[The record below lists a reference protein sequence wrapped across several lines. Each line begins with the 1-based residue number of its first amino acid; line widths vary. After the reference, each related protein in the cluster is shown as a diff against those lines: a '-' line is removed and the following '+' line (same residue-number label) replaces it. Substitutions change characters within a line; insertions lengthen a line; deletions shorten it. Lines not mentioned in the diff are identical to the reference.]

1 MKLGKYL
8 PLKYLP
14 LMLALC
20 VSIFLIAV
28 SIISVRFIYAHDRA
42 NVSHHILT
50 RLQAT
55 NGLLELWQHNYL
67 QGVKALAE
75 DPSLVKLVDDLI
87 NHKISN
93 EDASKTMDQ
102 WLRPIYLGR
111 GYDGHSVISPDFQIV
126 LSSSPAYT
134 GKTVASP
141 VSRAA
146 ISKALG
152 DGSAISRPIESNYQI
167 TMFDKVAEAGT
178 LFQLGC
184 ARIQA
189 QGKTLAVLCLRQNPY
204 HDFFAMLSTGFSGA
218 SGEAYAVDRNG
229 YIISPTRFGQAVI
242 RNKTESSEA
251 PTYVKGLQA
260 RIPSRVKTGQLVTSA
275 NSPLTRAVTIAM
287 RNGESGFVDGY
298 QDYRGVAVVGAVQWV
313 ANMDVGIVVEQ
324 DVDEVYAPFQFSCN
338 TIIGFTAL
346 AILLINILMFVMVR
360 GRKSLAEREQSM
372 RAFLDNFPGLAH
384 MRDRKGSFMIV
395 NKQMEELLHIRR
407 RDIIGHSDDIL
418 VLPQKHITQL
428 NRDHEEVLR
437 TGEVLEAIRE
447 IADLKYEKVEWVKTI
462 RFPIFDPETK
472 AIYAVGTILLNITE
486 QIHSA
491 SELEAIRINL
501 ENMVAQRTVQ
511 LETAKLDAEQ
521 AAHAKSDFL
530 ANMSHE
536 IRTPMNAIIGLSHLA
551 TLVSDDPKLRS
562 YLQRIHQSSTHLLS
576 IINDILDFSK
586 IEAGK
591 MIIDSVDFSLE
602 DMLNNV
608 LGLQWEK
615 ADAKG
620 IELLLQIDPELPDNM
635 KGDALRIGQILI
647 NFTNNAVKFTETGNV
662 VVRVRKVA
670 DNLTSLR
677 VRFDVEDTG
686 IGIPSEQFDQLFQP
700 FHQLD
705 TSSTRRFEGTGLGLT
720 ISKNLVELMGGELSI
735 SSEQGVGS
743 TFSLELNLAHGSQ
756 LDLPALHAP
765 VLKGKRVLV
774 VDDNEQAC
782 NIVADMLRKLTMDVT
797 CADSGAAALALIHP
811 QDGTTHEFDI
821 VFIDWKMPGLSGI
834 ETAEQILMWPQVRP
848 AKLVLL
854 SAHSKHGLSPN
865 AENLFAAIISKPILA
880 SALSDTVTKLFK
892 NTYVRAEHNV
902 PLDLTGYKK
911 LAGSRVLLVDDNE
924 INQDVVKELLYLVG
938 VKVITASN
946 GQQALDLLDRLPF
959 DAVLMDV
966 QMPVMDGLE
975 ATRRLRLQ
983 NRFVH
988 LPIIALTASALS
1000 GDRERCLAVGMNDY
1014 ISKPIYPE
1022 TLYRTLLRWHSR
1034 RNAPTPEVDLP
1045 VATIRPTETTSELT
1059 RVLSRLYRVEGLD
1072 VDQALERLLNNET
1085 LYLKLIKRFINE
1097 RSDIV
1102 DVIETALA
1110 EKNISDALHQAHSF
1124 KSLAGTIGAVELQA
1138 LALQLELELQQE
1150 KSVENLLP
1158 AMRVAL
1164 NSLLEELR
1172 AGLNI

>member
-1 MKLGKYL
+1 MKLG
-8 PLKYLP
+8 KYLP

-28 SIISVRFIYAHDRA
+28 TIVSVRFIYAHDRA

-55 NGLLELWQHNYL
+55 DGLLEMWRHNYL
-67 QGVKALAE
+67 QGVNALAK

-87 NHKISN
+87 NHHISN

-111 GYDGHSVISPDFQIV
+111 GYDGHSIISPDFQIV

-134 GKTVASP
+134 GKPVASP
-141 VSRAA
+141 VSREA
-146 ISKALG
+146 IAKALRE
-152 DGSAISRPIESNYQI
+152 GSAVSRPLESNYQI
-167 TMFDKVAEAGT
+167 TLVDKVAEAGT

-184 ARIQA
+184 ARIVDK
-189 QGKTLAVLCLRQNPY
+189 GKILAVLCLRQNPY
-204 HDFFAMLSTGFSGA
+204 HDFFAMLSTGFSGT
-218 SGEAYAVDRNG
+218 SGEAYAVDRKGN
-229 YIISPTRFGQAVI
+229 IISPTRFGQAVI
-242 RNKTESSEA
+242 RNKTLSTEA
-251 PTYVKGLQA
+251 PSYVKGLQA
-260 RIPSRVKTGQLVTSA
+260 RVPNRTKTGTLVTNI
-275 NSPLTRAVTIAM
+275 NSPVTKAVSLAM
-287 RNGESGFVDGY
+287 QQGESGFVDGY
-298 QDYRGVAVVGAVQWV
+298 QDYRGVAVVGAVKWIPD
-313 ANMDVGIVVEQ
+313 MDVGIVVEQ
-324 DVDEVYAPFQFSCN
+324 DMDEVYAPFQFSCN

-395 NKQMEELLHIRR
+395 NKQMEGLLHIPRR
-407 RDIIGHSDDIL
+407 EILGHVGDIL
-418 VLPQKHITQL
+418 ALPQKHLTQL
-428 NRDHEEVLR
+428 NNDHEEVLR

-447 IADLKYEKVEWVKTI
+447 IADIQFEKVEWVRTI
-462 RFPIFDPETK
+462 RFPIFDPDTK

-491 SELEAIRINL
+491 HELDTIRINL

-591 MIIDSVDFSLE
+591 MIIDAVDFSLE

-620 IELLLQIDPELPDNM
+620 LELLLHIDADLPDNL

-647 NFTNNAVKFTETGNV
+647 NFTNNAVKFTETGDV
-662 VVRVRKVA
+662 IVRVRKVSESA
-670 DNLTSLR
+670 DSIR
-677 VRFDVEDTG
+677 VRFDVQDTG

-705 TSSTRRFEGTGLGLT
+705 TSTTRRFEGTGLGLT

-735 SSEQGVGS
+735 ASELGVGS
-743 TFSLELNLAHGSQ
+743 TFSLELNLAQGSSQ
-756 LDLPALHAP
+756 ELPALQTTI
-765 VLKGKRVLV
+765 LKGKRVLV
-774 VDDNEQAC
+774 VDDNAQARA
-782 NIVADMLRKLTMDVT
+782 ILAEMLRTLNLDVT
-797 CADSGAAALALIHP
+797 CADSGTAALALINP
-811 QDGTTHEFDI
+811 YDGSANEFDI

-834 ETAEQILMWPQVRP
+834 ETAEQILLWSHLRP

-854 SAHSKHGLSPN
+854 SAHSKHGIDPN
-865 AENLFAAIISKPILA
+865 AENVFAAIISKPVLA
-880 SALSDTVTKLFK
+880 STLSDTITKLFK
-892 NTYVRAEHNV
+892 NTYVRAEYNI
-902 PLDLTGYKK
+902 PLDLTSYKK
-911 LAGSRVLLVDDNE
+911 LAGSHVLLVDDNE
-924 INQDVVKELLYLVG
+924 INQDVVKELLHLVG
-938 VKVITASN
+938 AKVVTASH
-946 GQQALDLLDRLPF
+946 GQQALDLLDRLSF

-983 NRFVH
+983 ERFAH

-1022 TLYRTLLRWHSR
+1022 TLYRTLLRWHTR
-1034 RNAPTPEVDLP
+1034 RTATPFEPTLP
-1045 VATIRPTETTSELT
+1045 IATIKPTEATSEST
-1059 RVLSRLYRVEGLD
+1059 RALSRLYRIEGLD
-1072 VDQALERLLNNET
+1072 VDQALERLLNNEM

-1102 DVIETALA
+1102 DVIETAIA
-1110 EKNISDALHQAHSF
+1110 GKNINDALNQAHSF

-1138 LALQLELELQQE
+1138 FALQIEIELQQE
-1150 KSVENLLP
+1150 KSIENLLP
-1158 AMRVAL
+1158 AMRDAV

>member
-8 PLKYLP
+8 PLI
-14 LMLALC
+14 LALC
-20 VSIFLIAV
+20 VSVFLIAV
-28 SIISVRFIYAHDRA
+28 SIVSVRFIYAHDRA

-55 NGLLELWQHNYL
+55 NGLIEMWQHNYL
-67 QGVKALAE
+67 QGVNALAE
-75 DPSLVKLVDDLI
+75 DPSLVKLVDNLI
-87 NHKISN
+87 NNKVGI
-93 EDASKTMDQ
+93 EEASKTMDQ

-111 GYDGHSVISPDFQIV
+111 GYEGHSIIAPDLQII

-134 GKTVASP
+134 GKP
-141 VSRAA
+141 VVSTTSRDV
-146 ISKALG
+146 ISKALR
-152 DGSAISRPIESNYQI
+152 DGSALGRPTESAYQI
-167 TMFDKVAEAGT
+167 TVFDKVAEAGT

-184 ARIQA
+184 ARIQDK
-189 QGKTLAVLCLRQNPY
+189 GKTLAVLCLRQNPY
-204 HDFFAMLSTGFSGA
+204 HDFFAMLGTGFSGS

-229 YIISPTRFGQAVI
+229 FIISPTRFGQAVI
-242 RNKTESSEA
+242 RNKTKSTDA
-251 PTYVKGLQA
+251 PAFVKGLQV
-260 RIPSRVKTGQLVTSA
+260 RVPSKTKTGKLVTNT
-275 NSPLTRAVTIAM
+275 NSPLTKAVTVAM
-287 RNGESGFVDGY
+287 QQGESGFVDGY
-298 QDYRGVAVVGAVQWV
+298 QDYRGVAVVGAVKWI
-313 ANMDVGIVVEQ
+313 AGMDVGIVVEQ
-324 DVDEVYAPFQFSCN
+324 DMDEVYAPFQFSCN
-338 TIIGFTAL
+338 TIVGFTAL

-384 MRDRKGSFMIV
+384 MRDRKGNFMIA
-395 NKQMEELLHIRR
+395 NRQMEELLHIPRR
-407 RDIIGHSDDIL
+407 QIIGHSDDIL
-418 VLPQKHITQL
+418 TVPQKHIAQL
-428 NRDHEEVLR
+428 NRDHEDVLR
-437 TGEVLEAIRE
+437 SGEVLEAIRE
-447 IADLKYEKVEWVKTI
+447 ITDIHYDRVEWVKTI
-462 RFPIFDPETK
+462 RFPIFDSETK
-472 AIYAVGTILLNITE
+472 SIYAVGTILLNITE
-486 QIHSA
+486 QIHSTR
-491 SELEAIRINL
+491 ELEAIRVNL

-591 MIIDSVDFSLE
+591 MIIDSIDFSLE
-602 DMLNNV
+602 DMLDNV

-620 IELLLQIDPELPDNM
+620 VELLLHIDAGLADNL
-635 KGDALRIGQILI
+635 KGDALRLGQILI
-647 NFTNNAVKFTETGNV
+647 NFTNNAVKFTESGNV

-670 DNLTSLR
+670 ENFDSLR
-677 VRFDVEDTG
+677 VRFDVQDTG
-686 IGIPSEQFDQLFQP
+686 IGIPSAEFDQLFQP

-735 SSEQGVGS
+735 SSEVGVGS
-743 TFSLELNLAHGSQ
+743 TFSIELNLAHGS
-756 LDLPALHAP
+756 LPEMPAQSAA
-765 VLKGKRVLV
+765 VQEGKQVLV
-774 VDDNEQAC
+774 VDDNAQAC
-782 NIVADMLRKLTMDVT
+782 TILAEMLRRLNMVVT

-811 QDGTTHEFDI
+811 QDGTNHEYDL

-834 ETAEQILMWPQVRP
+834 ETAEQILMWPQLRP

-854 SAHSKHGLSPN
+854 SAHSKHGLGPN
-865 AENLFAAIISKPILA
+865 AENLFAAIISKPVLA
-880 SALSDTVTKLFK
+880 SSLADTITKLFK
-892 NTYVRAEHNV
+892 NTYVRTEHNI
-902 PLDLTGYKK
+902 PLDLTAYKK

-924 INQDVVKELLYLVG
+924 INQDVVKELLHLVG
-938 VKVITASN
+938 TKVITADN
-946 GQQALDLLDRLPF
+946 GQHALDLLDRLPF

-983 NRFVH
+983 DRFTH

-1022 TLYRTLLRWHSR
+1022 TLYRTLLRWHTR
-1034 RNAPTPEVDLP
+1034 RSAPAFEPTLP
-1045 VATIRPTETTSELT
+1045 VANITPTEATSEST
-1059 RVLSRLYRVEGLD
+1059 RALSRLYRIEGLD

-1085 LYLKLIKRFINE
+1085 LYLKLIKRFIKE

-1102 DVIETALA
+1102 DVIETAVA
-1110 EKNISDALHQAHSF
+1110 AKNINDALHQAHSF

-1138 LALQLELELQQE
+1138 LALQIELELQQE
-1150 KSVENLLP
+1150 KSIENLLP
-1158 AMRVAL
+1158 AMRGAL
-1164 NSLLEELR
+1164 NSLLADLR
-1172 AGLNI
+1172 EGLNI

>member
-1 MKLGKYL
+1 MKLG
-8 PLKYLP
+8 KYLP

-20 VSIFLIAV
+20 VSVFLIAV
-28 SIISVRFIYAHDRA
+28 SIVSVRFIYVHDRA

-55 NGLLELWQHNYL
+55 NGLLDLWQHNYL

-87 NHKISN
+87 NNKVTI

-111 GYDGHSVISPDFQIV
+111 GYDGHSIISPEFQII

-134 GKTVASP
+134 GKAVASP
-141 VSRAA
+141 ISRTA
-146 ISKALG
+146 IDKALNE
-152 DGSAISRPIESNYQI
+152 GSAISRPIEANYQI
-167 TMFDKVAEAGT
+167 TLFDKVAEAGT

-184 ARIQA
+184 ARIQDK
-189 QGKTLAVLCLRQNPY
+189 GKILAVLCLRQNPY

-229 YIISPTRFGQAVI
+229 FIISPTRFGQAVI

-251 PTYVKGLQA
+251 PSFVKGLQV
-260 RIPSRVKTGQLVTSA
+260 RVPSKTKTGKLVTNT
-275 NSPLTRAVTIAM
+275 NSPLTKAVTLAM
-287 RNGESGFVDGY
+287 QSGESGFIDGY
-298 QDYRGVAVVGAVQWV
+298 QDYRGVAVVGAVKWI
-313 ANMDVGIVVEQ
+313 AGMDVGIVVEQ
-324 DVDEVYAPFQFSCN
+324 DMDEVYAPFQFSCN
-338 TIIGFTAL
+338 TIVGFTAL

-384 MRDRKGSFMIV
+384 MRDRKGNFMIA
-395 NKQMEELLHIRR
+395 NRQMEELLHIPRR
-407 RDIIGHSDDIL
+407 QIIGHSDNIL
-418 VLPQKHITQL
+418 TVPQKHIAQL
-428 NRDHEEVLR
+428 NRDHEDVLR
-437 TGEVLEAIRE
+437 SGEVLEAIRE
-447 IADLKYEKVEWVKTI
+447 ITDIRFEKVEWVKTI
-462 RFPIFDPETK
+462 RFPIFDPDTK

-486 QIHSA
+486 QIHNTR
-491 SELEAIRINL
+491 ELEAIRINL
-501 ENMVAQRTVQ
+501 ENMVAQRTAQ

-562 YLQRIHQSSTHLLS
+562 YLQRIHQSSSHLLS

-602 DMLNNV
+602 DMLDNV

-620 IELLLQIDPELPDNM
+620 VELLLHIDADLPDKL
-635 KGDALRIGQILI
+635 KGDALRLGQILI

-670 DNLTSLR
+670 ENFGSLR
-677 VRFDVEDTG
+677 VCFDVQDTG
-686 IGIPSEQFDQLFQP
+686 IGIPSDEFEQLFQP

-705 TSSTRRFEGTGLGLT
+705 ASSTRRFEGTGLGLT

-735 SSEQGVGS
+735 KSEVGVGS
-743 TFSLELNLAHGSQ
+743 TFSIELNLAHGSLSEMPAQ
-756 LDLPALHAP
+756 SIPALD
-765 VLKGKRVLV
+765 GKRVLV
-774 VDDNEQAC
+774 VDDNPEAC
-782 NIVADMLRKLTMDVT
+782 NILAEMLRRLNMAVT
-797 CADSGAAALALIHP
+797 YVDSGAAALALIHP
-811 QDGTTHEFDI
+811 QDGTNHEFDL

-834 ETAEQILMWPQVRP
+834 EAAEQILLWPQVRP

-854 SAHSKHGLSPN
+854 SAHSKHALGPN
-865 AENLFAAIISKPILA
+865 AENLFAAIISKPVLA
-880 SALSDTVTKLFK
+880 STLCDTITKLFK
-892 NTYVRAEHNV
+892 NTYVRAEHNI
-902 PLDLTGYKK
+902 PLDLTAYKK

-924 INQDVVKELLYLVG
+924 INQDVVKELLHLVG
-938 VKVITASN
+938 AKVITAGN
-946 GQQALDLLDRLPF
+946 GQQALDLADRLPF
-959 DAVLMDV
+959 DVVLMDV

-983 NRFVH
+983 DRFSH
-988 LPIIALTASALS
+988 LPIIALTAGALS

-1022 TLYRTLLRWHSR
+1022 TLYRTLLRWHTR
-1034 RNAPTPEVDLP
+1034 RSAPAFEEILPIANIAPTE
-1045 VATIRPTETTSELT
+1045 ATVEST
-1059 RVLSRLYRVEGLD
+1059 RVLSRLYRIEGLD

-1102 DVIETALA
+1102 DVIETAVA
-1110 EKNISDALHQAHSF
+1110 AKNISDALHQAHSF

-1138 LALQLELELQQE
+1138 LALQIELELQQE
-1150 KSVENLLP
+1150 KSIENLLP

-1164 NSLLEELR
+1164 NSLLADLR
-1172 AGLNI
+1172 EGLNI